1 MSLVSSPTDI
11 PSQGPAC
18 RKVFSI
24 EELRDSVLSNLS
36 GVDLVQA
43 RGVSRSW
50 KQGCEFVATQS
61 DCGISTNYPFSPE
74 LETYFETV
82 SCQAS
87 SPKTEPRSC
96 TAFPW

>member
-24 EELRDSVLSNLS
+24 EALRDSVLSNLS

-50 KQGCEFVATQS
+50 KQGCDFVAAQS
-61 DCGISTNYPFSPE
+61 DCGISMNYPFSPE
-74 LETYFETV
+74 LETYIETV
-82 SCQAS
+82 SCKAS
-87 SPKTEPRSC
+87 SPKTEPLSR
-96 TAFPW
+96 TASPW

>member
-24 EELRDSVLSNLS
+24 KELRDSVLSYLS

-50 KQGCEFVATQS
+50 KQGCEYVATQA
-61 DCGISTNYPFSPE
+61 DCGIPMNYPFPPE

-82 SCQAS
+82 SRQPS
-87 SPKTEPRSC
+87 SFKTEPLSR